1 MQSIFFVLGLE
12 DTITYGCGNAKIQKP
27 IFSHNLKPGYVLHP
41 KYHVQAIFTS
51 ASRLL
56 ALKVVMGLK
65 ALNNAPNK
73 FFAWFPLSPSSES

>member
-1 MQSIFFVLGLE
+1 LYWGLRTPLQMLWQCK
-12 DTITYGCGNAKIQKP
+12 DPQKP
-27 IFSHNLKPGYVLHP
+27 IFHTIWSLACVLHP

-73 FFAWFPLSPSSES
+73 IFAWFPLSPSSES